1 MGKFKT
7 PPDTGVAGKSKKS
20 KKKAS
25 KDKLLKNSDS
35 VAKDLD
41 DMAAYDTATLDLSN
55 ATKSR
60 EALLQVIE
68 MSKKQAQAMRAIMKE
83 NKELKAADTRGDRGA
98 GRAPKSLNNPT
109 FPDSCKF
116 DPEQTDLSDINAFF
130 SDFEVHAELVDT
142 AYMLHTL
149 RLRLS
154 RDVRQLIK
162 QINKARNTKSKA
174 ALNYKRTKRWLVKNY
189 QRRDAD
195 DQLFRQLLQL
205 KQGKM
210 GMQSYFTKFQSKLDQ
225 LTERGHVLDA
235 FTKRKY
241 MLDGVHAHV
250 RARAQ
255 ELPEYYSM
263 PESDLKSKLIALDSA
278 LVKPSAAARAVTQA
292 DVQSLIDTAV
302 DKKMETV
309 AAAFPHGGK
318 GGGRAHDRGAHSAKR
333 GQFSQGYMRKLY
345 SAEQWAA
352 RMKCIEDKTPPSA
365 NPALYAK
372 DCFPIVD
379 GKPGPDSQPA
389 CVYCRNLGHTITTC
403 KKFKIK

>member
-1 MGKFKT
+1 M
-7 PPDTGVAGKSKKS
+7 
-20 KKKAS
+20 
-25 KDKLLKNSDS
+25 
-35 VAKDLD
+35 
-41 DMAAYDTATLDLSN
+41 
-55 ATKSR
+55 
-60 EALLQVIE
+60 
-68 MSKKQAQAMRAIMKE
+68 
-83 NKELKAADTRGDRGA
+83 
-98 GRAPKSLNNPT
+98 
-109 FPDSCKF
+109 
-116 DPEQTDLSDINAFF
+116 
-130 SDFEVHAELVDT
+130 
-142 AYMLHTL
+142 
-149 RLRLS
+149 
-154 RDVRQLIK
+154 
-162 QINKARNTKSKA
+162 
-174 ALNYKRTKRWLVKNY
+174 
-189 QRRDAD
+189 
-195 DQLFRQLLQL
+195 
-205 KQGKM
+205 
-210 GMQSYFTKFQSKLDQ
+210 
-225 LTERGHVLDA
+225 LDA